1 MEGFLKE
8 ATFKPGLEE
17 RVDVPQESG
26 KEFQVGRT
34 AHAL

>member
-17 RVDVPQESG
+17 REYVPQESG
-26 KEFQVGRT
+26 RVFQVGRT